1 MFFPVPTGCKF
12 IARSMSHTAANVCLL
27 MENLMT
33 DVSVD
38 DRFCPHE
45 VHPSRDESVQSTVGK
60 PPGVQR
66 ESFVRSEK
74 LSLPKTM
81 TSARRPW
88 YTGLS
93 APRPPYTISV
103 L

>member
-1 MFFPVPTGCKF
+1 M
-12 IARSMSHTAANVCLL
+12 AHTAANVCLL

-33 DVSVD
+33 NVSPD
-38 DRFCPHE
+38 DCFCPQE

-60 PPGVQR
+60 PPVVQR
-66 ESFVRSEK
+66 ESFVLSEK

-81 TSARRPW
+81 TSTPC
-88 YTGLS
+88 
-93 APRPPYTISV
+93 PPYTISV